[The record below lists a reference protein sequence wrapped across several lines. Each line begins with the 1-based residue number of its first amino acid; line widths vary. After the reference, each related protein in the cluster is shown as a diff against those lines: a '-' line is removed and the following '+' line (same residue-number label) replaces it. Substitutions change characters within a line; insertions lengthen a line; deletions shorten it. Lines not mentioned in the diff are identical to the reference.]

1 MKKGENDMEK
11 RMRKNHQKKKK
22 KENSGEAVEK
32 NGEEGKDEMR
42 AKKRY

>member
-1 MKKGENDMEK
+1 MEK
-11 RMRKNHQKKKK
+11 RMRKNHQKK

>member
-1 MKKGENDMEK
+1 MEK
-11 RMRKNHQKKKK
+11 RMRKNHQKNK